1 MSKPA
6 IQTEDYLREMII
18 ILFVRKRIIFRTT
31 YIISLCAVLIAFFW
45 PPTYT
50 VVASILIKGKNLE
63 KRPEALEV
71 AELRMSKISQE
82 DLLSEMELI
91 KSRDVIK
98 STVNYFQT
106 SNPQL
111 FNEDTTADA
120 TKKAVNVI
128 RSNLKTQ
135 LVPKTNIIE
144 IKLSGKNPE
153 RDLAVL
159 NRLIPEYVL
168 YRNNV
173 FNPVQA
179 VSFFEKEVQ
188 RCDGAIRKKE
198 RELIDLAEKMGA
210 ADPLREIE
218 GNLLIKQTHEELLN
232 LKKNHLIEKQYYVKS
247 LENALSSEGI
257 QFFSFINNLSI
268 DGFAAKLQELIIK
281 KGNLL
286 REFHPES
293 KKIQRIQEQVNETY
307 AMLKADVAVYLRNQE
322 SELRILED
330 TIKSLQTRVITLS
343 KRNINIYTQ
352 LVQSERLRNQISLL
366 QYSYDTFSKRL
377 EEAKIVS
384 ESNLG
389 KLFAISVIA
398 KPFFSGTA
406 DFPQKKKVIPIG
418 IIVGLITGCSF
429 GFLIEFFDHSFKTPE
444 DVAKYTGLPV
454 IFSIPLRKSA

>member
-1 MSKPA
+1 MIKDVGQVSKPA

-330 TIKSLQTRVITLS
+330 TIKR
-343 KRNINIYTQ
+343 Y
-352 LVQSERLRNQISLL
+352 
-366 QYSYDTFSKRL
+366 
-377 EEAKIVS
+377 
-384 ESNLG
+384 
-389 KLFAISVIA
+389 SVISRLDCCRFA
-398 KPFFSGTA
+398 FFCDRRRLVAIARTR
-406 DFPQKKKVIPIG
+406 FFI
-418 IIVGLITGCSF
+418 SF
-429 GFLIEFFDHSFKTPE
+429 VRTN
-444 DVAKYTGLPV
+444 
-454 IFSIPLRKSA
+454 LRSALGSDALSVSNS